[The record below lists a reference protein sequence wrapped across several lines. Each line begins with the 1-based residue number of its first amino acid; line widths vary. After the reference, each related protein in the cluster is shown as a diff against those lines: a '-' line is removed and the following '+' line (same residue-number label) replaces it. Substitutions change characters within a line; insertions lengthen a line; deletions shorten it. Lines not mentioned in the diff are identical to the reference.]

1 MEQTMI
7 IWRFTDG
14 KLGHE
19 NQTSGLVAA
28 LGLKRDSRVIDVPI
42 ASLPSSPKLLLLALF
57 RRKISDFPSEKPDL
71 IIGAGRATHIP
82 MVVAKSQCGGKSIVL
97 MRPSIPFKLFDLIVA
112 PEHDSVSLN
121 ERVIE
126 SVGVLNPV
134 QFVENKDQHKGLM
147 LIGGES
153 SHFVWDDARIANQIL
168 HIAEHNPQL
177 RWTLTTSRRTPESF
191 LQHIKEV
198 PVEIVPVEET
208 DQKWMQAQ
216 FASSGQAWVTPDS
229 VSMIYES
236 LSSGATTKIFSL
248 EPTMRESRVRRGLEA
263 LLENDSIITFEKWK
277 QDPTKKQT
285 SRYFNESS
293 RVADFILEH
302 LL

>member
-1 MEQTMI
+1 MI

-112 PEHDSVSLN
+112 P
-121 ERVIE
+121 
-126 SVGVLNPV
+126 
-134 QFVENKDQHKGLM
+134 F
-147 LIGGES
+147 
-153 SHFVWDDARIANQIL
+153 
-168 HIAEHNPQL
+168 
-177 RWTLTTSRRTPESF
+177 TL
-191 LQHIKEV
+191 
-198 PVEIVPVEET
+198 
-208 DQKWMQAQ
+208 
-216 FASSGQAWVTPDS
+216 
-229 VSMIYES
+229 
-236 LSSGATTKIFSL
+236 
-248 EPTMRESRVRRGLEA
+248 
-263 LLENDSIITFEKWK
+263 
-277 QDPTKKQT
+277 
-285 SRYFNESS
+285 
-293 RVADFILEH
+293 
-302 LL
+302 